1 MERVTLHSQS
11 NFPSQ
16 PRQAK
21 SPLTILANPET
32 HTTKVFQAVAQIRR
46 TENFSLERFRIDRK
60 REGCLCSVANPFL
73 KFNAMEEIMLFSKL
87 LVAGALCVSGAAM
100 AGVQG
105 LYQADCWTVEAEGLS
120 VGRSI
125 NFEKETATQ
134 VQTIYGDLTCA
145 QPAYS
150 FTFQGPY
157 TLAANGAAD
166 FTSASIQ
173 LTALDARIAASF
185 SAAQLCGFADWEA
198 GAPREVAGLDCG
210 GTQIPAANSVTYD
223 LVKEVEGGIVFGAVT
238 DEKDGS
244 TLEKRPTE
252 VDETTVFKAVSS
264 TTR

>member
-21 SPLTILANPET
+21 SPLTTLADRET
-32 HTTKVFQAVAQIRR
+32 LSTSVLCAVAQNGQ
-46 TENFSLERFRIDRK
+46 TEIFSVDRFHIDQNHQ
-60 REGCLCSVANPFL
+60 GCLCSVANPFL
-73 KFNAMEEIMLFSKL
+73 NFNTMEKTMIFSKL
-87 LVAGALCVSGAAM
+87 LVASALCVSGAAM

-105 LYQADCWTVEAEGLS
+105 LYQADCWSVQDEGLS

-150 FTFQGPY
+150 FTFEGPY
-157 TLAANGAAD
+157 TIAQDGATD
-166 FTSASIQ
+166 FTSSSIQ

-185 SAAQLCGFADWEA
+185 AAAQLCGIADWEA
-198 GAPREVAGLDCG
+198 GVAKEVAGLDCG

-223 LVKEVEGGIVFGAVT
+223 RVKEVEGGIVFGAVT
-238 DEKDGS
+238 EEKDGS

-252 VDETTVFKAVSS
+252 YDETTLFKAVTS
-264 TTR
+264 TTN

>member
-1 MERVTLHSQS
+1 
-11 NFPSQ
+11 
-16 PRQAK
+16 
-21 SPLTILANPET
+21 
-32 HTTKVFQAVAQIRR
+32 
-46 TENFSLERFRIDRK
+46 
-60 REGCLCSVANPFL
+60 
-73 KFNAMEEIMLFSKL
+73 MLFSKL
-87 LVAGALCVSGAAM
+87 LVAGAVCLSGVAM
-100 AGVQG
+100 AEVQG
-105 LYQADCWTVEAEGLS
+105 LYQADCWSVQEEGLS
-120 VGRSI
+120 VGRSV

-157 TLAANGAAD
+157 TIDADGAAD

-185 SAAQLCGFADWEA
+185 AAAKLCGFANWEA
-198 GAPREVAGLDCG
+198 GVAQEVAGLDCG

-223 LVKEVEGGIVFGAVT
+223 RVKEVAGGIVFGAVT
-238 DEKDGS
+238 EDKDGS

-252 VDETTVFKAVSS
+252 YDETTIFKAVTS